1 MDEHSQL
8 LQQRAAKLRALQASG
23 WNYPNDFKPDADTAN
38 LHARFDGAEAS
49 LLQEQAV
56 VVRLAGRI
64 MLKRI
69 MGKASF
75 LTIQDGSGS
84 IQLFLETKTMGAERY
99 EICKGLDLGD
109 IIGVCGTL
117 FKTRTGELTV
127 RAEGITI
134 LVKTLQPLPEKF
146 HGLQDAERRHRERHL
161 DLLVNPE
168 TKAVFLMRSKAINTL
183 RAVLGAR
190 DFLEVETPMMQPIPG
205 GAAARPFITHHNA
218 LDMTLYLR
226 IAPELYLK
234 RLVAGGLE
242 RVFELNRNFRNEGVS
257 TRHNPEFTMLEYYQ
271 AYSDYHDMM
280 TLTESL
286 LRETAIA
293 VCGSPCL
300 NYQGE
305 CLDLGQPFARLPLEE
320 ALCRHLPHIEA
331 TRLRDPTYLRA
342 VMASHGLEPA
352 AAAGAGELQLTLFEK
367 CVEHRLRQPTFIT
380 GYPMEV
386 SPLARCNQDDPFLC
400 ERFELFIAG
409 YEVANGFSEL
419 NDPEDQARRFR
430 AQASAF
436 AAGNEEAMHYDADYI
451 RALEHG
457 LPPTGGAGVGVDR
470 LVMLL
475 ADRPSI
481 REVILFPL
489 LRPEGHQT
497 PHGTSEA
504 GGS

>member
-8 LQQRAAKLRALQASG
+8 LQQRAAKLHALQTSG
-23 WNYPNDFKPDADTAN
+23 WNYPNDFKPDAQAAN
-38 LHARFDGAEAS
+38 LHARFDGAETRV
-49 LLQEQAV
+49 LQEQAV
-56 VVRLAGRI
+56 AVRLAGRI
-64 MLKRI
+64 MLKRV

-84 IQLFLETKTMGAERY
+84 LQLFLDTKTMGAARY
-99 EICKGLDLGD
+99 EACKGLDLGD

-127 RAEGITI
+127 RAEELII

-161 DLLVNPE
+161 DLLVNPQ

-183 RAVLGAR
+183 RALLWAR

-218 LDMTLYLR
+218 LDMTLFLR

-234 RLVAGGLE
+234 RLVAGGFE

-280 TLTESL
+280 ALTETL
-286 LRETAIA
+286 IRETAIA
-293 VCGSPCL
+293 VCGSSCL
-300 NYQGE
+300 SYQGE
-305 CLDLGQPFARLPLEE
+305 SLDLGQTFTRLPLEE
-320 ALCRHLPHIEA
+320 ALCRYLPDIEA
-331 TRLRDPTYLRA
+331 ARLRDTTYLHA
-342 VMASHGLEPA
+342 VMASQGLEPA

-367 CVEHRLRQPTFIT
+367 CIEHRLRHPTFIT

-400 ERFELFIAG
+400 DRFELFIAG

-419 NDPEDQARRFR
+419 NDPEDQARRFH
-430 AQASAF
+430 AQAAAH
-436 AAGNEEAMHYDADYI
+436 AAGKEEAMHYDADYI

-489 LRPEGHQT
+489 LRLEGHKT
-497 PHGTSEA
+497 TDGAT
-504 GGS
+504 GS